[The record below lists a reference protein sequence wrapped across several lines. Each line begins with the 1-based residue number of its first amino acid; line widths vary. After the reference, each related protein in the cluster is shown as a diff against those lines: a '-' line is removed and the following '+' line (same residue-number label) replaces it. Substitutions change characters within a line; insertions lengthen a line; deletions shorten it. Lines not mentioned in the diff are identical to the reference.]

1 MSDIVKLRSSHPQIR
16 FVRAAV
22 ELPEITH
29 PFSRPGQSADGRSD
43 SADVAESAERK
54 EEREKEYLE
63 AIRRAEYLR
72 GLADGRSKI
81 EDILLTDYAA
91 KLLTEH
97 TRIDVTVD
105 EVREQLSVLYRSSE
119 EAIVKFAFGIA
130 ERIIRREVSLDRSI
144 VLSQI
149 GESVRRVLGVER
161 ITIRVHP
168 QDLAAVREQKS
179 AIQANGDSI
188 REIVVEADEG
198 LEPGDSV
205 LESDMGNIDARIA
218 TQLKQIE
225 NMLFEGRVVS

>member
-1 MSDIVKLRSSHPQIR
+1 M
-16 FVRAAV
+16 
-22 ELPEITH
+22 
-29 PFSRPGQSADGRSD
+29 
-43 SADVAESAERK
+43 AESAERK